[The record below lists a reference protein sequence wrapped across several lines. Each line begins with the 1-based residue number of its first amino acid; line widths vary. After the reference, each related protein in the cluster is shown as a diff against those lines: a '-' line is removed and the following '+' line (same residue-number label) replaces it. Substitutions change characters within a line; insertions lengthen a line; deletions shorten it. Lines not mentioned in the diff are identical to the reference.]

1 MEFVTIDGWH
11 LVTTVKF
18 VSDKILVTGGKDCLG
33 MTKTVSGGQRLV
45 GDSKKTVGEPISKI
59 SNTEIKKRSVFG
71 SFVFG

>member
-1 MEFVTIDGWH
+1 
-11 LVTTVKF
+11 
-18 VSDKILVTGGKDCLG
+18 